1 MRTITIIACC
11 FTLFSISCNNGS
23 GTDKEFRITKDDS
36 LSSIKPGKS
45 VRIQLKRNT
54 KGKYSWDIKGDDVE
68 QIIETDRKLK
78 NSIITNDKEAGR

>member
-1 MRTITIIACC
+1 M
-11 FTLFSISCNNGS
+11 SCNNGS
-23 GTDKEFRITKDDS
+23 GTDKEFLITKDDS

-68 QIIETDRKLK
+68 QIIEADRKLK
-78 NSIITNDKEAGR
+78 SSIIINDKEAGR